1 MAELPL
7 ALSDGRILDGL
18 RREAVLP
25 VLVRVEVADIVI
37 VRVREHVD
45 IEVDGDL
52 LAFAHEVVV
61 VVEGD
66 VGVVFEVRRG

>member
-1 MAELPL
+1 MPGIKNAMRN
-7 ALSDGRILDGL
+7 AASSVSKTAAGRPSPG
-18 RREAVLP
+18 
-25 VLVRVEVADIVI
+25 VEVADIVI
-37 VRVREHVD
+37 VRVGEHVD

-61 VVEGD
+61 VGEGD

>member
-1 MAELPL
+1 MPIFRVKN
-7 ALSDGRILDGL
+7 SGWPTFPWR
-18 RREAVLP
+18 
-25 VLVRVEVADIVI
+25 LVNEY
-37 VRVREHVD
+37 VREHVD

-61 VVEGD
+61 VGEGD